1 MTQQR
6 TNLIQLIQRWG
17 IGLILGVALS
27 ISAIDAFLSYR
38 HFTAASETLRTTFL
52 AQQKELIKKEVIK
65 GIDLINHEKQKS
77 ERLTREK
84 IRARI
89 YQAASIADSIYQHN
103 KDRYGPDQV
112 RNMILDA
119 LRPIRFDEGRGY
131 FFAIRTDGLVIL
143 NAAKPD
149 LEGKNLLQ
157 LQDSHGLPFIKDLIA
172 AGRRSGE
179 GFSEYFWAK
188 PGRPGNNYKK
198 ISFVRYFKPYDLVI
212 GTGLYVDDVQR
223 EIENKLLA
231 LISRIRF
238 GREGYIF
245 INTYDGNTLV
255 SSGRMFDGTRKLW
268 EVFAEK
274 PKLAREIFAKEL
286 AAAKTPGGD
295 YIYYSH
301 VRLSHPDTE
310 SPKVSYI
317 AGIDDLGWLVGA
329 GVYLDDVDHDIAVM
343 QADNTRLLER
353 KLFYFLLSDL
363 IILLLFYLVFQRN
376 SRHLKNDINLLISF
390 FRQAAF
396 SDTPIDR
403 KLIQFEEFDRLAGH
417 ANTMLRDK
425 MQAQQALKKEKKALQ
440 KSEAKFRNLV
450 ETSNDWIWEI
460 DAQARFTYVSP
471 QVETILGYH
480 PDEVL
485 GKTLFDFMSRQESEK
500 LTSVLAE
507 RMEHREAF
515 IILENV
521 CQHKDGHDV
530 VLETSGVPFFDN
542 NGALAGYRG
551 VARDITPRKDA
562 EEEKKILA
570 QRLSQAQRME
580 SIGLMAGGVAHDLNN
595 ILAVIVGY
603 PDLLLQEL
611 PADSTMRT
619 SLLAIK
625 ESGERAGLVVA
636 DLLTVA
642 RGAASSREIHD
653 LHGLINEYLISPEFK
668 RLTSL
673 YPKVRYDHQFKAA
686 HSSILCSSVHIKKCL
701 MNLITNATEAIIN
714 EGRVT
719 ITTANIDIDNGLA
732 RELLLEEGAYIILK
746 IQDTGPGIS
755 RQDVE
760 HIFEPFYT
768 KKVMGKS
775 GTGLGLTVVWNTM
788 RDHQGKITVESDSR
802 GTSFTLYFPVRHE
815 AAKRNHSQPV
825 NIMEGRG
832 ERILVIDDDPQLRDI
847 ARKMLTTL
855 GYQVHTV
862 QSGEEAVEFAGSQA
876 IDLALIDMIMEP
888 GINGLETYHRLLA
901 IQDGLKAII
910 TSGFSKSADVKRALN
925 LGAGGYLRKPY
936 SIRQLGLLVAQILA
950 EQREE
955 RPRSH

>member
-52 AQQKELIKKEVIK
+52 AQQKELIKKEVTK
-65 GIDLINHEKQKS
+65 VIDLINHEKQKS

-84 IRARI
+84 IRARV
-89 YQAASIADSIYQHN
+89 YQAASIAETIYQRN

-149 LEGKNLLQ
+149 LEGKNLLH
-157 LQDSHGLPFIKDLIA
+157 LQDSHGLPFIKNLID

-179 GFSEYFWAK
+179 GYSKYYWAK
-188 PGRPGNNYKK
+188 PGQPGSDFKK
-198 ISFVRYFKPYDLVI
+198 ISFVRYFKPYDWVI

-245 INTYDGNTLV
+245 INTYDGNALV
-255 SSGRMFDGTRKLW
+255 TNGRLLDGTRKLW
-268 EVFAEK
+268 QVFANK
-274 PKLAREIFAKEL
+274 PERARAIFAREL

-301 VRLSHPDTE
+301 VKLSRPDTE
-310 SPKVSYI
+310 SPKVSFV

-329 GVYLDDVDHDIAVM
+329 GVYLDDVDQDIAIM

-353 KLFYFLLSDL
+353 KLFYFLLSAL
-363 IILLLFYLVFQRN
+363 VILFLFYLIFQRN
-376 SRHLKNDINLLISF
+376 SRHLKNDIRLLISF

-403 KLIQFEEFDRLAGH
+403 KLIQFEEFDRLAEH

-425 MQAQQALKKEKKALQ
+425 MQAQQALKEEKEALQ
-440 KSEAKFRNLV
+440 KSEAKFRSLV

-460 DAQARFTYVSP
+460 DDQARFTYVSP
-471 QVETILGYH
+471 QVETILGYR

-485 GKTLFDFMSRQESEK
+485 GKTPFDFMSQEETDKLSAILSEK
-500 LTSVLAE
+500 MQ
-507 RMEHREAF
+507 RRESF
-515 IILENV
+515 IIMENT
-521 CQHKDGHDV
+521 CLHRDGREV
-530 VLETSGVPFFDN
+530 ILETSGVPFFDQEKK
-542 NGALAGYRG
+542 LAGYRG
-551 VARDITPRKDA
+551 VARDITPRRDA
-562 EEEKKILA
+562 EEEKKKLA
-570 QRLSQAQRME
+570 QRLGQAQRME

-595 ILAVIVGY
+595 ILAGIVGY
-603 PDLLLQEL
+603 PDLLLQDL
-611 PADSTMRT
+611 PEDSTMRT

-625 ESGERAGLVVA
+625 ESGERAALVVA

-642 RGAASSREIHD
+642 RGAASSREIHNLHD
-653 LHGLINEYLISPEFK
+653 LVDEYLVSPEFR
-668 RLTSL
+668 RLATL
-673 YPKVRYDHQFKAA
+673 YPKVTHRHQYNAV
-686 HSSILCSSVHIKKCL
+686 HSHILCSAVHIKKCL
-701 MNLITNATEAIIN
+701 MNLITNATEAIID
-714 EGRVT
+714 EGRVI

-732 RELLLEEGAYIILK
+732 RELLLEEGAYIVLK
-746 IQDTGPGIS
+746 VQDTGPGIS
-755 RQDVE
+755 SQDLE

-815 AAKRNHSQPV
+815 PAKRNHSQPV

-832 ERILVIDDDPQLRDI
+832 ERILIIDDDPQLRDI

-862 QSGEEAVEFAGSQA
+862 QSGEEAVAFAGSHRV
-876 IDLALIDMIMEP
+876 DLALIDMIMEP
-888 GINGLETYHRLLA
+888 GINGLETYRRLIA
-901 IQDGLKAII
+901 IRPAIKAII
-910 TSGFSKSADVKRALN
+910 TSGFSKSDDVRTALE

-936 SIRQLGLLVAQILA
+936 SIRQLGLLVAQVLA
-950 EQREE
+950 AESQ
-955 RPRSH
+955 

>member
-1 MTQQR
+1 MTRQR

-17 IGLILGVALS
+17 IGLILCIALS
-27 ISAIDAFLSYR
+27 ISAIDAFLSYQ
-38 HFTAASETLRTTFL
+38 HFTVASEKLRTTFL
-52 AQQKELIKKEVIK
+52 VQQKQIIKEEVNK
-65 GIDLINHEKQKS
+65 VIDLINHEKQKS

-84 IRARI
+84 IRTRV
-89 YQAASIADSIYQHN
+89 YQAVRIADSLYQHN
-103 KDRYGPDQV
+103 KNRYGPEQIQE
-112 RNMILDA
+112 MILDA

-131 FFAIRTDGLVIL
+131 FFAIRTNGLVVL

-157 LQDSHGLPFIKDLIA
+157 LRDSHGLPFIKNLIDV
-172 AGRRSGE
+172 GRGSGE
-179 GFSEYFWAK
+179 GFAEYFWAK
-188 PGRPGNNYKK
+188 PGQSGDNYKK
-198 ISFVRYFKPYDLVI
+198 ISFVRYFKPYGWII

-245 INTYDGNTLV
+245 INTYDGNALI
-255 SSGRMFDGTRKLW
+255 SNGKFFDGSKKLW
-268 EVFAEK
+268 EVFSQHPARMK
-274 PKLAREIFAKEL
+274 KLFAKEL
-286 AAAKTPGGD
+286 AAAKKPGGD

-301 VRLSHPDTE
+301 FKLTRPDVE
-310 SPKVSYI
+310 SPKVSFV

-329 GVYLDDVDHDIAVM
+329 GVYLDDVDREIAAM
-343 QADNTRLLER
+343 QADITGLLEK
-353 KLFYFLLSDL
+353 KLFYFFLSDL
-363 IILLLFYLVFQRN
+363 IILLLFYLVFRRK

-396 SDTPIDR
+396 SDKPIDR
-403 KLIQFEEFDRLAGH
+403 SLIQFEEFDRLAEH
-417 ANTMLRDK
+417 ANTMLHDK
-425 MQAQQALKKEKKALQ
+425 IQAQKELKAEKEALQ
-440 KSEAKFRNLV
+440 KSEAKFRSLV

-460 DAQARFTYVSP
+460 DAQACFTYVSP
-471 QVETILGYH
+471 QVETIMGYR

-485 GKTLFDFMSRQESEK
+485 GKTPFGFMSQKERNKLAATLTEK
-500 LTSVLAE
+500 M
-507 RMEHREAF
+507 RRREPF
-515 IILENV
+515 IILENAAL
-521 CQHKDGHDV
+521 HKDGHEV

-551 VARDITPRKDA
+551 MARDITHRKQD
-562 EEEKKILA
+562 EEEKKKLA
-570 QRLSQAQRME
+570 RRLSQAQRME

-595 ILAVIVGY
+595 ILAGIVGY

-611 PADSTMRT
+611 PANSTMQT

-625 ESGERAGLVVA
+625 ESGERAALVVA

-653 LHGLINEYLISPEFK
+653 LHELIDEYLISPEFN

-673 YPKVRYDHQFKAA
+673 YPKVRYHQQFRAS
-686 HSSILCSSVHIKKCL
+686 HPYILCSSVHIKKCL
-701 MNLITNATEAIIN
+701 MNLITNATEAIIE
-714 EGRVT
+714 EGEVT
-719 ITTANIDIDNGLA
+719 ISTANIDIDTGLA
-732 RELLLEEGAYIILK
+732 RELLLEEGEYIVLK

-775 GTGLGLTVVWNTM
+775 GTGLGLTVVWNTI

-815 AAKRNHSQPV
+815 PAKSSQTQPV
-825 NIMEGRG
+825 NVMEGQG
-832 ERILVIDDDPQLRDI
+832 EHILVIDDDPQLRDI

-855 GYQVHTV
+855 GYQVDTV
-862 QSGEEAVEFAGSQA
+862 QSGEEAVEFVSSQS

-888 GINGLETYHRLLA
+888 GINGLETYRRLLA

-910 TSGFSKSADVKRALN
+910 TSGFSKSDDVTKALN

-936 SIRQLGLLVAQILA
+936 SIRQLGLLVARILA
-950 EQREE
+950 EQKKES
-955 RPRSH
+955 PRSD